1 MNAPTRRLAAV
12 WFADVAGFTR
22 LSNIDEPLALR
33 VMDAMRASVRASV
46 ATHHGTLIKFLGDG
60 ALAEFPSAEGAV
72 EAAVEAAARFKGA
85 TRPLDGGPYKLHL
98 GIHVGD
104 VAVASDGDIF
114 GDGVNR
120 AARLQALAE
129 PGQILVSE
137 DVVRSVR
144 RGLEFQF
151 TSLGQRT
158 VKGLEEPFEVLA
170 VEARGAV
177 LGRMGLLEQ
186 ETRPLPQPGRAA
198 AGRSWARGPRAVAL
212 GIAAGV
218 IAFTGLGVWT
228 AIGGTTEGSF
238 PERMRL
244 PASDSAFRLPA
255 WPEPIPVRDAASPR
269 AVASVSSSLIAA
281 SLEGQTP
288 DPAEGTDAAGAAPPA
303 PARSVGEMARRA
315 NTIFRGLRDRD
326 LSAHETLPLLRAAV
340 DVVESGAS
348 APAQAHASRGL
359 LLFAVAR
366 DCEAAEAAFLQALS
380 ADPASGPVRRMYAQ
394 LLTAQGRFSEAHF
407 QVESARPSLAP
418 GAYEASRGA
427 IFFREGKLREAKT
440 ALERAL
446 DRNEDALA
454 TRILLARTKIQRG
467 EERDAIEVL
476 NEAVGSISV
485 TPWVAYAQLREK
497 DGNLSA
503 TERAR
508 FIDLAG
514 RPETGMVGALIY
526 LELGQVDRAL
536 AVLDQRLAVG
546 DPDLM
551 WLGVDPEWSPLRE
564 DQRFLRRV
572 VRVFET

>member
-12 WFADVAGFTR
+12 WFADVAGFTK
-22 LSNIDEPLALR
+22 LSAVDEPLALR
-33 VMDAMRASVRASV
+33 VMDAMRASVRAAV

-85 TRPLDGGPYKLHL
+85 TRPLDGGPYKLHV

-120 AARLQALAE
+120 AARLQTLAE

-158 VKGLEEPFEVLA
+158 AKGLEEPFEVLA
-170 VEARGAV
+170 VEARGAM

-186 ETRPLPQPGRAA
+186 ETRPLPPPGHAA
-198 AGRSWARGPRAVAL
+198 VGGSWSRGPRAVAV

-218 IAFTGLGVWT
+218 IAFAGLGVWT
-228 AIGGTTEGSF
+228 AMGGTTEGSL
-238 PERMRL
+238 PERMPLL
-244 PASDSAFRLPA
+244 PPDSTFRLPP
-255 WPEPIPVRDAASPR
+255 WPGPLPVLTAAASAR
-269 AVASVSSSLIAA
+269 TSSVSLTAA
-281 SLEGQTP
+281 SIADQTP
-288 DPAEGTDAAGAAPPA
+288 GADGTDAAAAVPTTSVRGLA
-303 PARSVGEMARRA
+303 GRAR
-315 NTIFRGLRDRD
+315 TIFRRLRDRD
-326 LSAHETLPLLRAAV
+326 LSAHETLPMVQAAV
-340 DVVESGAS
+340 DMVEAGGS

-380 ADPASGPVRRMYAQ
+380 ADAASGPVRRMYAQ
-394 LLTAQGRFSEAHF
+394 LLTSQGRFGEAHF
-407 QVESARPSLAP
+407 QVETARASLAP
-418 GAYEASRGA
+418 GAYDGSRGA
-427 IFFREGKLREAKT
+427 IFFREGKLREAET

-446 DRNEDALA
+446 DRNEDAVA

-467 EERDAIEVL
+467 EETEAIEIL
-476 NEAVGSISV
+476 NGAVGSISV

-497 DGNLSA
+497 DGNLSPA
-503 TERAR
+503 ERAR
-508 FIDLAG
+508 FNDLAG
-514 RPETGMVGALIY
+514 RPETGMVGALIF
-526 LELGQVDRAL
+526 LELGEVDRAL
-536 AVLDQRLAVG
+536 ELLDRRLAVG

-551 WLGVDPEWSPLRE
+551 WLGVDPEWASLR
-564 DQRFLRRV
+564 DNQQFMRRV
-572 VRVFET
+572 VRVFES